1 MRITGK
7 QLRQIIKEEVA
18 RSVVNEKRAVL
29 QERKPIRVYS
39 DRLRQVVEKVYD
51 VFSDAYDFQLN
62 VASLSLQIEQT
73 IGLERNEALVSKLAA
88 YHASNSDD
96 LYSRHTLGAML
107 VLGVD
112 AAPGPM
118 PDVSLDTGLIRI
130 NGEIVRGKF
139 LDFGEPMVSLGMLG
153 QMVEDLVKS

>member
-51 VFSDAYDFQLN
+51 AFSDGYVFQLN

-73 IGLERNEALVSKLAA
+73 LGLERNEELLNTLSQRLHSAITGG
-88 YHASNSDD
+88 ASDVTREFNDS
-96 LYSRHTLGAML
+96 LKHIARTLPAML
-107 VLGVD
+107 DRAENTG
-112 AAPGPM
+112 
-118 PDVSLDTGLIRI
+118 SLRKCLLKPERYAM
-130 NGEIVRGKF
+130 E
-139 LDFGEPMVSLGMLG
+139 
-153 QMVEDLVKS
+153 

>member
-51 VFSDAYDFQLN
+51 AFSDGYDFQLN

-73 IGLERNEALVSKLAA
+73 LGLERNEELLNKLAA
-88 YHASNSDD
+88 YQASNSNNT
-96 LYSRHTLGAML
+96 YSRQVLGAML
-107 VLGVD
+107 VLGAD
-112 AAPGPM
+112 AAPGPI
-118 PDVSLDTGLIRI
+118 PTVTIDSNLIRV
-130 NGEIVRGKF
+130 NGEVVRGDF
-139 LDFGEPMVSLGMLG
+139 LDFGEPFVSLGKLG
-153 QMVEDLVKS
+153 SMVEDLLK